1 MTKTTRLL
9 LALAAGAAALPV
21 ATSAGA
27 QQLAHAD
34 RAAAHAPTIP
44 SGTSVPV
51 TLDQNVSVKSDNVG
65 NTFDAH
71 VTRDVVVDGQVAIPA
86 GAPAQ
91 VKLVQSSDNKDAA
104 TLRLMSVQVN
114 GQTRSVATQDARAD
128 TQHGGLS
135 TAKRTGV
142 GAAAGAVIGAVTG
155 LGVVKGALVGAGGG
169 LAWGLLDKNRQVDR
183 GTPLMFSLERSVR
196 M

>member
-1 MTKTTRLL
+1 MTNTTRLL

-44 SGTSVPV
+44 SGTGVPV

-71 VTRDVVVDGQVAIPA
+71 VTRDVVVDGQVAIPE

-114 GQTRSVATQDARAD
+114 GRTHPVATEDARAD
-128 TQHGGLS
+128 TRHGGLS

-142 GAAAGAVIGAVTG
+142 GAAAGAVVGAVTG